1 MTKRKVSPASLKDS
15 LVIREI
21 EAGEEFEVSRLV
33 HRVFM
38 EFIAPIFSNRGT
50 HEVRRYARAERL
62 KERLEE
68 GCFILLALWK
78 GQIVG
83 MIEVKE
89 EGHISLLFVDGE
101 YQGKGIARKLIN
113 AAVKRC
119 LKIDPFLKVVSVNS
133 APNSVKFYK
142 KLGFVPTD
150 SERIENGVRYV
161 PMELGVGS
169 EN

>member
-1 MTKRKVSPASLKDS
+1 MIIKRKVSPASLKNG

-33 HRVFM
+33 DRVFM
-38 EFIAPIFSNRGT
+38 EFISPIFSNRGT

-78 GQIVG
+78 GRIVG

-89 EGHISLLFVDGE
+89 ECHISLLFVDGE
-101 YQGKGIARKLIN
+101 HQGKGIATKLAN
-113 AAVKRC
+113 AAIKRC
-119 LKIDPFLKVVSVNS
+119 LKVDPFLKVISVNS
-133 APNSVKFYK
+133 APNSVKFYE
-142 KLGFVPTD
+142 KLGFIPTD
-150 SERIENGVRYV
+150 SERIQNGVRYV
-161 PMELGVGS
+161 PMELEIGTG
-169 EN
+169 